1 MTSSRPGK
9 ILDRPI
15 ATNRAAD
22 FHRQRPPGVDLDRP
36 ATSIPDHAECLAM
49 GLGIV
54 IHNVYARRPDDGQRG
69 WGTA

>member
-1 MTSSRPGK
+1 MERPIFIGS
-9 ILDRPI
+9 DRP
-15 ATNRAAD
+15 
-22 FHRQRPPGVDLDRP
+22 V
-36 ATSIPDHAECLAM
+36 SISIDPQPLYLTTLSAFAM